1 MYTVLTT
8 LVQEKKKSKNIQ
20 TIVVTKNTPDFFS
33 DIDFILFKGAILKTS
48 NNFYY

>member
-1 MYTVLTT
+1 MTSTMYTVLTT

-33 DIDFILFKGAILKTS
+33 DIDFYSLYIQSQKKT
-48 NNFYY
+48 